1 MRPNIGRWLRNTIAL
16 PECAGHLNPANNI
29 FAWNNNSS
37 LWQTLRNA
45 CTGRTPRNLRVSRS
59 SQIGYVD
66 AQRGLQTLISAM

>member
-16 PECAGHLNPANNI
+16 PECAGHRNPANNI

-45 CTGRTPRNLRVSRS
+45 CTGRTPRNLQVSRS
-59 SQIGYVD
+59 SQMGYVD